1 MRVDYFHT
9 FLYHVY
15 TADETPHMQGRSN
28 AFTVQPGQEEPF
40 LNLETFAQVDMVT
53 ESVARAVLQEA
64 QKSGADYAELF
75 IEDNEST
82 RIEMIDGKVE
92 SANYARIC
100 GAGVRVLLGTQS
112 AYAYCAD
119 IGEQSL
125 METARAAAAALGDAK
140 HTPNGEITIAVS
152 RFVTPVKQ
160 RFDTIS
166 NADRIEVMKTGSRV
180 LKSTSAE
187 VTQALVRYLDQ
198 VQRVTI
204 VNTDGVFVTDERPR
218 TRIFLQA
225 VAMNGNEAQTG
236 YEGPGCNRG
245 FEAYR
250 DVIDVERAA
259 TTAAN
264 MAVTMLHAPECP
276 AGNLPVVIDG
286 GFGGV
291 IFHEACG
298 HSLEATA
305 VGRNNSVF
313 CGKLN
318 TKIAADCVS
327 AVDDGTLSGEWG
339 SINVD
344 DEGGKPQRN
353 LLIENGILK
362 GYLIDK
368 LGSRRMN
375 MASTGSSR
383 RQGYMYAPTSRMTN
397 TFICAGNDNDEE
409 MISGMAEGLYA
420 KKMGGGSVNP
430 PTGEFNFSVAEGYWV
445 KNGKI
450 VSPVRGATLVGKG
463 SEVLLKID
471 RVGKNMW
478 MAPGMCGSL
487 SGSVPTNVGQPRIRV
502 SGMTI
507 GGKGGAIE

>member
-1 MRVDYFHT
+1 MIRE
-9 FLYHVY
+9 
-15 TADETPHMQGRSN
+15 ET
-28 AFTVQPGQEEPF
+28 
-40 LNLETFAQVDMVT
+40 
-53 ESVARAVLQEA
+53 ARAVLREA
-64 QKSGADYAELF
+64 QRTGADYAELF
-75 IEDNEST
+75 LEDTEST

-100 GAGVRVLLGTQS
+100 GAGVRVLRGTNS
-112 AYAYCAD
+112 AYAYSAD
-119 IGEQSL
+119 VSEHAL
-125 METARAAAAALGDAK
+125 MDTARAAAAALGEAK
-140 HTPNGEITIAVS
+140 YAPDGAITLNRN
-152 RFVTPVKQ
+152 RFTTPVKQ
-160 RFDTIS
+160 AFDTIG
-166 NADRIEVMKTGSRV
+166 NADRVQVMRDGARV
-180 LKSTSAE
+180 VKGESSE
-187 VTQALVRYLDQ
+187 VTQSVVRYLDQ

-204 VNTDGVFVTDERPR
+204 VSTDGVFVTDERPR

-225 VAMNGNEAQTG
+225 VAMNGTEAQTG
-236 YEGPGCNRG
+236 YEAPGCCRG
-245 FEAYR
+245 FEAYKGI
-250 DVIDVERAA
+250 IDVEAA
-259 TTAAN
+259 AKVAAN

-318 TKIAADCVS
+318 TKIAADCVT
-327 AVDDGTLSGEWG
+327 AVDDGTLAGEWG

-344 DEGGKPQRN
+344 DEGGTPQKN

-375 MASTGSSR
+375 MPSTGSSR
-383 RQGYMYAPTSRMTN
+383 RQGYMFAPTSRMTN
-397 TFICAGNDNDEE
+397 TYIAAGNDDEAE

-445 KNGKI
+445 KNGEI
-450 VSPVRGATLVGKG
+450 ISPVRGATLVGKG

-471 RVGKNMW
+471 RVGKQMW

>member
-1 MRVDYFHT
+1 MISHLVE
-9 FLYHVY
+9 
-15 TADETPHMQGRSN
+15 ET
-28 AFTVQPGQEEPF
+28 T
-40 LNLETFAQVDMVT
+40 
-53 ESVARAVLQEA
+53 ARAVLREA
-64 QKSGADYAELF
+64 QRSGADFAELF
-75 IEDNEST
+75 LEDTEST
-82 RIEMIDGKVE
+82 RMEMIDGKVE
-92 SANYARIC
+92 SANYARLC
-100 GAGVRVLLGTQS
+100 GAGVRVLLGTNS
-112 AYAYCAD
+112 AYAYSAD
-119 IGEQSL
+119 TSERAL
-125 METARAAAAALGDAK
+125 LETARAAAAALGEAK
-140 HTPNGEITIAVS
+140 FAPDGEIELS
-152 RFVTPVKQ
+152 SKRFTTPLQ
-160 RFDTIS
+160 LPFDQIG
-166 NADRIEVMKTGSRV
+166 NADRIRVMRDGARVMKAASG
-180 LKSTSAE
+180 E
-187 VTQALVRYLDQ
+187 VTQTLVRYLDQ

-204 VNTDGVFVTDERPR
+204 VSTDGAFVSDERPR

-225 VAMNGNEAQTG
+225 IAMQNGEAQTG
-236 YEGPGCNRG
+236 YDSPGRCRG

-250 DVIDVERAA
+250 DEIDVEASARIAA
-259 TTAAN
+259 G

-276 AGNLPVVIDG
+276 AGYLPVVIDG

-327 AVDDGTLSGEWG
+327 AVDDGTLPGEWG

-353 LLIENGILK
+353 LLIEHGILK
-362 GYLIDK
+362 GYLIDR
-368 LGSRRMN
+368 LGSRRMG
-375 MASTGSSR
+375 MPSTGSAR
-383 RQGYMYAPTSRMTN
+383 RQGYTYAPTSRMTN
-397 TFICAGNDNDEE
+397 TFLCAGTDDEEE
-409 MISGMAEGLYA
+409 MIASMGEGLFA

-445 KNGKI
+445 RNGAI

-463 SEVLLKID
+463 SEVLQKID
-471 RVGKNMW
+471 RVGRNMW

-502 SGMTI
+502 SGITV

>member
-1 MRVDYFHT
+1 LIRE
-9 FLYHVY
+9 
-15 TADETPHMQGRSN
+15 ET
-28 AFTVQPGQEEPF
+28 
-40 LNLETFAQVDMVT
+40 
-53 ESVARAVLQEA
+53 ARAVLFEA

-75 IEDNEST
+75 LEDTEST

-100 GAGVRVLLGTQS
+100 GAGVRVLLGTKS
-112 AYAYCAD
+112 AYAYSAETSERALLD
-119 IGEQSL
+119 
-125 METARAAAAALGDAK
+125 TARAAAAALGEAK
-140 HTPNGEITIAVS
+140 YTPNGEITLRRNA
-152 RFVTPVKQ
+152 FTTPVVQ
-160 RFDTIS
+160 PFDTIG
-166 NADRIEVMKTGSRV
+166 NADRVKVMRNGALAIKGAS
-180 LKSTSAE
+180 SE
-187 VTQALVRYLDQ
+187 VTQSVVRYLDQ

-204 VNTDGVFVTDERPR
+204 VNTDGVYVTDERPR

-225 VAMNGNEAQTG
+225 VAMNGTEAQTG
-236 YEGPGCNRG
+236 YEGPGCCRG

-250 DVIDVERAA
+250 DAIDVEASA
-259 TTAAN
+259 KVAAN

-318 TKIAADCVS
+318 TKIAAECVT
-327 AVDDGTLSGEWG
+327 AVDDGTLGGEWG

-344 DEGGKPQRN
+344 DEGGTPQKN

-375 MASTGSSR
+375 MPSTGSSR
-383 RQGYMYAPTSRMTN
+383 RQGYMFAPTSRMTN
-397 TFICAGNDNDEE
+397 TYIAAGHDEEEE

>member
-1 MRVDYFHT
+1 MAFSEMI
-9 FLYHVY
+9 
-15 TADETPHMQGRSN
+15 DESS
-28 AFTVQPGQEEPF
+28 A
-40 LNLETFAQVDMVT
+40 L
-53 ESVARAVLQEA
+53 AVLREA

-75 IEDNEST
+75 LEDTEST
-82 RIEMIDGKVE
+82 RIEMIDAKVE

-100 GAGVRVLLGTQS
+100 GAGVRVLRGTQS
-112 AYAYCAD
+112 AYAYGAD
-119 IGEQSL
+119 TSEHGL
-125 METARAAAAALGDAK
+125 LETARAAAAALGEAK
-140 HTPNGEITIAVS
+140 FAPHGEITLTRD
-152 RFVTPVKQ
+152 RFATPVE
-160 RFDTIS
+160 REFCTVA
-166 NADRIEVMKTGSRV
+166 NADRIGVMRAGALAMKN
-180 LKSTSAE
+180 TSAE
-187 VTQALVRYLDQ
+187 ITQTLVRYLDQ

-204 VNTDGVFVTDERPR
+204 VSTDGVFATDERPR
-218 TRIFLQA
+218 TRIFLQS
-225 VAMNGNEAQTG
+225 VAMQNGEAQTG
-236 YEGPGCNRG
+236 HEGPGCCRG

-250 DVIDVERAA
+250 DGIDVETSAKIAA
-259 TTAAN
+259 HT
-264 MAVTMLHAPECP
+264 AVTMLHAPECP

-318 TKIAADCVS
+318 TRIAADCVS
-327 AVDDGTLSGEWG
+327 AVDDGTMAGEWG

-344 DEGGKPQRN
+344 DEGGTPQRN
-353 LLIENGILK
+353 LLIENGVLK

-375 MASTGSSR
+375 LPSTGSSR

-397 TFICAGNDNDEE
+397 TFICEGRDDDAE
-409 MISGMAEGLYA
+409 MIQTMPEGLYA

-430 PTGEFNFSVAEGYWV
+430 STGEFNFSVAEGYWV
-445 KNGKI
+445 RNGAI

-463 SEVLLKID
+463 SEVLLNID
-471 RVGKNMW
+471 RVGRHMW
-478 MAPGMCGSL
+478 MAPGICGSI
-487 SGSVPTNVGQPRIRV
+487 SGAVPTNVGQPRIRV

-507 GGKGGAIE
+507 GGKGGAIK

>member
-1 MRVDYFHT
+1 
-9 FLYHVY
+9 
-15 TADETPHMQGRSN
+15 MQTQTGGIGLHSTDLISE
-28 AFTVQPGQEEPF
+28 A
-40 LNLETFAQVDMVT
+40 
-53 ESVARAVLQEA
+53 VARKALQEA

-75 IEDNEST
+75 LEDNEST

-119 IGEQSL
+119 VNEVSL
-125 METARAAAAALGDAK
+125 LETARAAAAALGEAK
-140 HTPNGEITIAVS
+140 FSPSGERS
-152 RFVTPVKQ
+152 LSLNRFQTPVKQ
-160 RFDTIS
+160 RFDSIG
-166 NADRIEVMKTGSRV
+166 NAGRVSVMKAGSRAM
-180 LKSTSAE
+180 KSASAE
-187 VTQALVRYLDQ
+187 VTQAVVRYLDQ

-204 VNTDGVFVTDERPR
+204 VNTDGIYVTDERPR
-218 TRIFLQA
+218 TRIFMQA
-225 VAMNGNEAQTG
+225 VAMKGSEAQTG
-236 YEGPGCNRG
+236 YEGRGCNRG

-250 DVIDVERAA
+250 DVIDIEAQAKTV
-259 TTAAN
+259 AN
-264 MAVTMLHAPECP
+264 TAVTMLHAPECP

-327 AVDDGTLSGEWG
+327 AVDDGTLPGEWG

-375 MASTGSSR
+375 LPSTGSSR
-383 RQGYMYAPTSRMTN
+383 RQGYMFAPTSRMTN
-397 TFICAGNDNDEE
+397 TFICTGNDDDEE
-409 MISGMAEGLYA
+409 MISGMAEGLFA

-450 VSPVRGATLVGKG
+450 VSPVRGATLIGKG

-471 RVGKNMW
+471 RVGKTMW
-478 MAPGMCGSL
+478 MESGNCGSL
-487 SGSVPTNVGQPRIRV
+487 SGTVPTNVGQPRIRV
-502 SGMTI
+502 SGITI
-507 GGKGGAIE
+507 GGKGGAL

>member
-1 MRVDYFHT
+1 M
-9 FLYHVY
+9 L
-15 TADETPHMQGRSN
+15 A
-28 AFTVQPGQEEPF
+28 
-40 LNLETFAQVDMVT
+40 
-53 ESVARAVLQEA
+53 EA
-64 QKSGADYAELF
+64 QRSGADYAELF
-75 IEDNEST
+75 VEDTQSS

-92 SANYARIC
+92 SANYARLC
-100 GAGVRVLLGTQS
+100 GAGVRVLLGTKS
-112 AYAYCAD
+112 AYAYSAD
-119 IGEQSL
+119 TSERAL
-125 METARAAAAALGDAK
+125 LETARAAAAALGEAK
-140 HTPNGEITIAVS
+140 HAPNEAIFLAQT
-152 RFVTPVKQ
+152 RHTTPVLLP
-160 RFDTIS
+160 FDQIG
-166 NADRIEVMKTGSRV
+166 NADRVRVMREGARVMKAAS
-180 LKSTSAE
+180 SE

-204 VNTDGVFVTDERPR
+204 VSTDGVFVSDERPR

-225 VAMNGNEAQTG
+225 VAMKNGEAQTG
-236 YEGPGCNRG
+236 YDGPGCCRG

-250 DVIDVERAA
+250 DVIDVERSAQVAA
-259 TTAAN
+259 D

-276 AGNLPVVIDG
+276 AGYLPVVIDG

-327 AVDDGTLSGEWG
+327 AVDDGTFPGEWG

-344 DEGGKPQRN
+344 DEGGAPKRN

-368 LGSRRMN
+368 LGSRRMD
-375 MASTGSSR
+375 MPSTGSSR
-383 RQGYMYAPTSRMTN
+383 RQGYTYAPTSRMTN
-397 TFICAGNDNDEE
+397 TFICAGTDDEEE
-409 MISGMAEGLYA
+409 MIASMGEGLYA

-430 PTGEFNFSVAEGYWV
+430 PTGEFNFTVAEGYWV
-445 KNGKI
+445 RNGKI
-450 VSPVRGATLVGKG
+450 VSPVRGATLIGKG
-463 SEVLLKID
+463 SEVLQKID
-471 RVGKNMW
+471 RVGKTMW

-487 SGSVPTNVGQPRIRV
+487 SGTVPTNVGQPRLRV
-502 SGMTI
+502 SGITI

>member
-1 MRVDYFHT
+1 LIRE
-9 FLYHVY
+9 
-15 TADETPHMQGRSN
+15 ET
-28 AFTVQPGQEEPF
+28 
-40 LNLETFAQVDMVT
+40 
-53 ESVARAVLQEA
+53 ARAVLFEA

-75 IEDNEST
+75 LEDTEST

-100 GAGVRVLLGTQS
+100 GAGVRVLLGTKS
-112 AYAYCAD
+112 AYAYSAETSERALLD
-119 IGEQSL
+119 
-125 METARAAAAALGDAK
+125 TARAAAAALGEAK
-140 HTPNGEITIAVS
+140 YAPSGEITLRRNA
-152 RFVTPVKQ
+152 FTTPVVQ
-160 RFDTIS
+160 PFDTIG
-166 NADRIEVMKTGSRV
+166 NADRVKVMRDGALTIKGAS
-180 LKSTSAE
+180 SE
-187 VTQALVRYLDQ
+187 VTQSVVRYLDQ

-204 VNTDGVFVTDERPR
+204 VNTDGVYVTDERPR

-225 VAMNGNEAQTG
+225 VAMNGTEAQTG
-236 YEGPGCNRG
+236 YEGPGCCRG

-250 DVIDVERAA
+250 DVIDVEASA
-259 TTAAN
+259 KVAAN

-318 TKIAADCVS
+318 TKIAADCVT
-327 AVDDGTLSGEWG
+327 AVDDGTLGGEWG

-344 DEGGKPQRN
+344 DEGGTPQKN

-375 MASTGSSR
+375 MPSTGSSR
-383 RQGYMYAPTSRMTN
+383 RQGYMFAPTSRMTN
-397 TFICAGNDNDEE
+397 TYIAAGHDEEEE

>member
-1 MRVDYFHT
+1 MRVDYFHA

-15 TADETPHMQGRSN
+15 TADETPRMQERSN
-28 AFTVQPGQEEPF
+28 AFAMHPGQEEPL

-119 IGEQSL
+119 IDEQSL
-125 METARAAAAALGDAK
+125 LETARAAAAALGDAK
-140 HTPNGEITIAVS
+140 HAPNGEITIAVS

-166 NADRIEVMKTGSRV
+166 NADRIAVMKTGSRV

-204 VNTDGVFVTDERPR
+204 VNTDGVFVIDERPR

-259 TTAAN
+259 ATAAN

-327 AVDDGTLSGEWG
+327 AVDDGTLHGEWG

-344 DEGGKPQRN
+344 DEGGKPRRN

-397 TFICAGNDNDEE
+397 TFICAGNDDDEE

-471 RVGKNMW
+471 RVGRNMW

>member
-1 MRVDYFHT
+1 
-9 FLYHVY
+9 
-15 TADETPHMQGRSN
+15 MQSSGLISE
-28 AFTVQPGQEEPF
+28 AI
-40 LNLETFAQVDMVT
+40 
-53 ESVARAVLQEA
+53 ARAALHEA

-75 IEDNEST
+75 LEDNEST

-92 SANYARIC
+92 SANYARVC

-119 IGEQSL
+119 VDEASL
-125 METARAAAAALGDAK
+125 LHTARAAAAALGEAK
-140 HTPNGEITIAVS
+140 FSPSGEITLS
-152 RFVTPVKQ
+152 LNRFVTPVKQ
-160 RFDTIS
+160 RFDSIG
-166 NADRIEVMKTGSRV
+166 NADRVSVMKAGSRV
-180 LKSTSAE
+180 MKSASSE
-187 VTQALVRYLDQ
+187 VTQAVVRYLDQ

-204 VNTDGVFVTDERPR
+204 VNTDGAFVTDERPR

-225 VAMNGNEAQTG
+225 VAMNGTEAQTG
-236 YEGPGCNRG
+236 HAGPGCNRG
-245 FEAYR
+245 FEAYS
-250 DVIDVERAA
+250 DVIDVEQSGKIAA
-259 TTAAN
+259 D

-313 CGKLN
+313 CGKRN

-327 AVDDGTLSGEWG
+327 AVDDGTLPGEWG

-344 DEGGKPQRN
+344 DEGGTPQRN

-375 MASTGSSR
+375 MPSTGSSR
-383 RQGYMYAPTSRMTN
+383 RQGYMFAPTSRMTN
-397 TFICAGNDNDEE
+397 TFICAGNDDDEE
-409 MISGMAEGLYA
+409 MISGMAEGLFA

-450 VSPVRGATLVGKG
+450 VSPVRGATLIGKG

-471 RVGKNMW
+471 RVGKHMW
-478 MAPGMCGSL
+478 MESGNCGSL
-487 SGSVPTNVGQPRIRV
+487 SGTVPTNVGQPRIRV

-507 GGKGGAIE
+507 GGKGGAL

>member
-1 MRVDYFHT
+1 MI
-9 FLYHVY
+9 LE
-15 TADETPHMQGRSN
+15 ET
-28 AFTVQPGQEEPF
+28 
-40 LNLETFAQVDMVT
+40 
-53 ESVARAVLQEA
+53 ARAVLHEA

-75 IEDNEST
+75 LEDNEST
-82 RIEMIDGKVE
+82 RIEMLDGKVE
-92 SANYARIC
+92 SANYARIS
-100 GAGVRVLLGTQS
+100 GAGVRVLHGTQS

-119 IGEQSL
+119 ISERSL
-125 METARAAAAALGDAK
+125 METARAAAAALGEAR
-140 HTPNGEITIAVS
+140 HVPNGEVRLARKGFT
-152 RFVTPVKQ
+152 TPVRQ
-160 RFDTIS
+160 AFDTIG
-166 NADRIEVMKTGSRV
+166 NAERVEVMRRGARV
-180 LKSTSAE
+180 MKAASSE
-187 VTQALVRYLDQ
+187 VTQAMVRYLDQ

-204 VNTDGVFVTDERPR
+204 LNTDGVFVTDERPR
-218 TRIFLQA
+218 TRIFLHA
-225 VAMNGNEAQTG
+225 VAMNGTEAQTG
-236 YEGPGCNRG
+236 YSGPGCCRG

-250 DVIDVERAA
+250 EQIDVEQSAKVAA
-259 TTAAN
+259 D

-313 CGKLN
+313 CGKLG

-327 AVDDGTLSGEWG
+327 AVDDGTLAGEWG

-344 DEGGKPQRN
+344 DEGGQPQRN
-353 LLIENGILK
+353 VLIENGILK

-368 LGSRRMN
+368 LGSRRMG
-375 MASTGSSR
+375 MPSTGSSR

-397 TFICAGNDNDEE
+397 TFICAGYDDEEE
-409 MISGMAEGLYA
+409 MISSMAEGLYA

-463 SEVLLKID
+463 SEVLLRID
-471 RVGKNMW
+471 RVGRDMW

>member
-1 MRVDYFHT
+1 LISHLV
-9 FLYHVY
+9 
-15 TADETPHMQGRSN
+15 
-28 AFTVQPGQEEPF
+28 EEA
-40 LNLETFAQVDMVT
+40 T
-53 ESVARAVLQEA
+53 ARAVLMEA
-64 QKSGADYAELF
+64 QRSGADYAELF
-75 IEDNEST
+75 LEDTEST

-92 SANYARIC
+92 SANYARLC
-100 GAGVRVLLGTQS
+100 GAGVRVLLGTKS
-112 AYAYCAD
+112 AYAFSAD
-119 IGEQSL
+119 TSRQAL
-125 METARAAAAALGDAK
+125 LETARAAAAALGDAK
-140 HTPNGEITIAVS
+140 FAPDEATVLTQT
-152 RFVTPVKQ
+152 RFTTPVLQ
-160 RFDTIS
+160 PFDQIG
-166 NADRIEVMKTGSRV
+166 NADRIRVMRDGARVMKAVSG
-180 LKSTSAE
+180 E

-204 VNTDGVFVTDERPR
+204 VSTDGVFVSDERPR

-225 VAMNGNEAQTG
+225 VAMKNGEAQTG
-236 YEGPGCNRG
+236 YDGPGCCRG

-250 DVIDVERAA
+250 DVIDVAKSAQIAA
-259 TTAAN
+259 D

-276 AGNLPVVIDG
+276 AGHLPVVIDG

-318 TKIAADCVS
+318 TRIAAPCVS
-327 AVDDGTLSGEWG
+327 AVDDGTLPGEWG

-344 DEGGKPQRN
+344 DEGGAPRRN

-368 LGSRRMN
+368 LGSRRMG
-375 MASTGSSR
+375 MPSTGSSR
-383 RQGYMYAPTSRMTN
+383 RQGYAFAPTSRMTN
-397 TFICAGNDNDEE
+397 TFICAGTDDEEE
-409 MISGMAEGLYA
+409 MIASMGEGLYA

-430 PTGEFNFSVAEGYWV
+430 PTGEFNFTVAEGYWV
-445 KNGKI
+445 RNGKI
-450 VSPVRGATLVGKG
+450 VSPVRGATLIGKG
-463 SEVLLKID
+463 SEVLQKID
-471 RVGKNMW
+471 RVGRTMW

-487 SGSVPTNVGQPRIRV
+487 SGTVPTNVGQPRIRV
-502 SGMTI
+502 SGITI

>member
-1 MRVDYFHT
+1 MQTLCLHTDPKQEDYT
-9 FLYHVY
+9 LILE
-15 TADETPHMQGRSN
+15 ET
-28 AFTVQPGQEEPF
+28 
-40 LNLETFAQVDMVT
+40 
-53 ESVARAVLQEA
+53 ARAVLYEA

-75 IEDNEST
+75 LEDNEST

-92 SANYARIC
+92 SANYARIS

-119 IGEQSL
+119 VTEQSL
-125 METARAAAAALGDAK
+125 METARAAAAALGEAK
-140 HTPNGEITIAVS
+140 FSPSGEIKLS
-152 RFVTPVKQ
+152 LNRFITPVKQ
-160 RFDTIS
+160 AFDTIG
-166 NADRIEVMKTGSRV
+166 NADRVEVMRV
-180 LKSTSAE
+180 GARAMKEASGE
-187 VTQALVRYLDQ
+187 VTQAVVRYLDQ

-204 VNTDGVFVTDERPR
+204 VNTDGVYVTDERPR

-225 VAMNGNEAQTG
+225 IAMIGTEAQTG
-236 YEGPGCNRG
+236 YEGPGCCRG
-245 FEAYR
+245 FETYR
-250 DVIDVERAA
+250 DVIDVESHAKV
-259 TTAAN
+259 AAN

-327 AVDDGTLSGEWG
+327 AVDDGTLPGEWG

-375 MASTGSSR
+375 MPSTGSSR
-383 RQGYMYAPTSRMTN
+383 RQGYMFAPTSRMTN
-397 TFICAGNDNDEE
+397 TFICTGSDDEDA
-409 MISGMAEGLYA
+409 MISGMAEGLFA
-420 KKMGGGSVNP
+420 KKLGGGSVNP

-463 SEVLLKID
+463 SEVLLRID
-471 RVGKNMW
+471 RVGKQMW
-478 MAPGMCGSL
+478 MSPGMCGSL
-487 SGSVPTNVGQPRIRV
+487 SGTVPTNVGQPRIRV

>member
-1 MRVDYFHT
+1 MIRE
-9 FLYHVY
+9 
-15 TADETPHMQGRSN
+15 ET
-28 AFTVQPGQEEPF
+28 
-40 LNLETFAQVDMVT
+40 
-53 ESVARAVLQEA
+53 ARAVLREA
-64 QKSGADYAELF
+64 QRTGADYAELF
-75 IEDNEST
+75 LEDTEST
-82 RIEMIDGKVE
+82 RVEMIDGKVE

-100 GAGVRVLLGTQS
+100 GAGVRVLRGTNS
-112 AYAYCAD
+112 AYAYSAD
-119 IGEQSL
+119 TSERAL
-125 METARAAAAALGDAK
+125 MDTARAAAAALGEAK
-140 HTPNGEITIAVS
+140 FTPDGAISLNRN
-152 RFVTPVKQ
+152 RFTTPVKQ
-160 RFDTIS
+160 AFDTIG
-166 NADRIEVMKTGSRV
+166 NADRVRVMRDGARAIKAES
-180 LKSTSAE
+180 SE
-187 VTQALVRYLDQ
+187 VTQSVVRYLDQ

-204 VNTDGVFVTDERPR
+204 VSTDDVFVTDERPR

-225 VAMNGNEAQTG
+225 VAMNGTEAQTG
-236 YEGPGCNRG
+236 YEAPGCCRG
-245 FEAYR
+245 FEAYG
-250 DVIDVERAA
+250 DNIDVEAA
-259 TTAAN
+259 AKIAAN

-318 TKIAADCVS
+318 TKIAADCVT
-327 AVDDGTLSGEWG
+327 AVDDGTLAGEWG

-344 DEGGKPQRN
+344 DEGGMPQKN

-375 MASTGSSR
+375 MPSTGSSR
-383 RQGYMYAPTSRMTN
+383 RQGYMFAPTSRMTN
-397 TFICAGNDNDEE
+397 TYIAAGQDDEEE
-409 MISGMAEGLYA
+409 MIAGMAEGLYA

-430 PTGEFNFSVAEGYWV
+430 PTGEFNFSVAEGYWI

-471 RVGKNMW
+471 RVGKQMW

>member
-1 MRVDYFHT
+1 MIREDT
-9 FLYHVY
+9 
-15 TADETPHMQGRSN
+15 
-28 AFTVQPGQEEPF
+28 
-40 LNLETFAQVDMVT
+40 
-53 ESVARAVLQEA
+53 ARAVLRQA
-64 QKSGADYAELF
+64 QTTGADYAELF
-75 IEDNEST
+75 LEDNEST
-82 RIEMIDGKVE
+82 RVEMIDGKVE
-92 SANYARIC
+92 SAGYARIC
-100 GAGVRVLLGTQS
+100 GAGVRVLKGTNS
-112 AYAYCAD
+112 AYAYSAD
-119 IGEQSL
+119 TSERAL
-125 METARAAAAALGDAK
+125 METARAASAALGEANHAPNVDITLSLTRFA
-140 HTPNGEITIAVS
+140 TPMIQ
-152 RFVTPVKQ
+152 P
-160 RFDTIS
+160 FDGIG
-166 NADRIEVMKTGSRV
+166 NADRVAVMRRGALAMKNA
-180 LKSTSAE
+180 SAE
-187 VTQALVRYLDQ
+187 VTQAIVRYLDQ

-204 VNTDGVFVTDERPR
+204 VSTDGVYVTDERPR

-225 VAMNGNEAQTG
+225 VAMNGTEAQMG
-236 YEGPGCNRG
+236 YEGPGCCRG
-245 FEAYR
+245 FETYR
-250 DVIDVERAA
+250 DVIDVEEEAIS
-259 TTAAN
+259 AAN
-264 MAVTMLHAPECP
+264 TAVTMLHAPECP
-276 AGNLPVVIDG
+276 AGNMPVVIDG

-327 AVDDGTLSGEWG
+327 AADDGTLPGEWG

-344 DEGGKPQRN
+344 DEGGTPRRN

-375 MASTGSSR
+375 LPSTGSSR

-397 TFICAGNDNDEE
+397 TFICAGSGDDEE
-409 MISGMAEGLYA
+409 MIAGIAEGLFA

-430 PTGEFNFSVAEGYWV
+430 STGEFNFSVSEGYWI

-450 VSPVRGATLVGKG
+450 VSPVRGATLIGKG
-463 SEVLLKID
+463 SEVLFKID

-507 GGKGGAIE
+507 GGKGGAIK

>member
-1 MRVDYFHT
+1 
-9 FLYHVY
+9 
-15 TADETPHMQGRSN
+15 MQSSGLISE
-28 AFTVQPGQEEPF
+28 AI
-40 LNLETFAQVDMVT
+40 
-53 ESVARAVLQEA
+53 ARAALHEA

-75 IEDNEST
+75 LEDNEST

-92 SANYARIC
+92 SANYARVC

-119 IGEQSL
+119 VDEASL
-125 METARAAAAALGDAK
+125 LQTARAAAAALGEAK
-140 HTPNGEITIAVS
+140 FSPSGEITLS
-152 RFVTPVKQ
+152 LNRFVTPVKQ
-160 RFDTIS
+160 RFDRIG
-166 NADRIEVMKTGSRV
+166 NAERVWVMKAGSRV
-180 LKSTSAE
+180 MKSASSE
-187 VTQALVRYLDQ
+187 VTQAVVRYLDQ

-204 VNTDGVFVTDERPR
+204 VNTDGAFVTDERPR

-225 VAMNGNEAQTG
+225 VAMNGTEAQTG
-236 YEGPGCNRG
+236 HAGPGCNRG
-245 FEAYR
+245 FEAYG
-250 DVIDVERAA
+250 DVIEVEQSGKIAA
-259 TTAAN
+259 D

-327 AVDDGTLSGEWG
+327 AVDDGTLPGEWG

-344 DEGGKPQRN
+344 DEGGTPQRN

-375 MASTGSSR
+375 MPSTGSSR
-383 RQGYMYAPTSRMTN
+383 RQGYMFAPTSRMTN
-397 TFICAGNDNDEE
+397 TFICAGNDDDEE
-409 MISGMAEGLYA
+409 MISGMAEGLFA

-450 VSPVRGATLVGKG
+450 VSPVRGATLIGKG

-471 RVGKNMW
+471 RVGKHMW
-478 MAPGMCGSL
+478 MESGNCGSL
-487 SGSVPTNVGQPRIRV
+487 SGTVPTHVGQPRIRV

-507 GGKGGAIE
+507 GGKGGALY

>member
-1 MRVDYFHT
+1 MIA
-9 FLYHVY
+9 
-15 TADETPHMQGRSN
+15 TALIS
-28 AFTVQPGQEEPF
+28 EEK
-40 LNLETFAQVDMVT
+40 
-53 ESVARAVLQEA
+53 ARAVLFEA

-75 IEDNEST
+75 LEDNEST

-119 IGEQSL
+119 LEEASL
-125 METARAAAAALGDAK
+125 LETARAASAALGEAK
-140 HTPNGEITIAVS
+140 FAPSREIRIAQKQ
-152 RFVTPVKQ
+152 FTTPVKQ
-160 RFDTIS
+160 SFDMIG
-166 NADRIEVMKTGSRV
+166 NIDRVEVMKTGSRV
-180 LKSTSAE
+180 MKSTSPE
-187 VTQALVRYLDQ
+187 VTQAVVRYLDQ
-198 VQRVTI
+198 VQRVAI

-225 VAMNGNEAQTG
+225 VAMNGTEAQTG

-250 DVIDVERAA
+250 SVIDVEGSAKV
-259 TTAAN
+259 AAN

-276 AGNLPVVIDG
+276 AGNLPVAIDG

-327 AVDDGTLSGEWG
+327 AVDDGTLPGEWG

-344 DEGGKPQRN
+344 DEGGTPQRN

-368 LGSRRMN
+368 LGSRRMG
-375 MASTGSSR
+375 MPSTGSSR
-383 RQGYMYAPTSRMTN
+383 RQGYMFAPTSRMTN
-397 TFICAGNDNDEE
+397 TYICAGNDDEDE
-409 MISGMAEGLYA
+409 MISGMAEGLFA

-445 KNGKI
+445 KNGEI
-450 VSPVRGATLVGKG
+450 VSPVRGATLIGKG

-502 SGMTI
+502 SGITI
-507 GGKGGAIE
+507 GGKGGAL